1 VNAIK
6 AQQRV
11 QQNRTS
17 SQLSSGQL
25 NQPKTLRGARLVML
39 NNQDISRSNVKLAAT
54 AILLGFALYSCTS
67 TTVDEF
73 RQGETGIE
81 SHESI
86 VILGRRQASDYE
98 TREEFVDCVGDQ
110 INSGENRINVVP
122 EQEFV
127 DALYP
132 WFEPRTAPLR
142 TQDLE
147 RLMAED
153 LVSSKID
160 EFGIRYIVWVDGFT
174 ETSDRSGSISCAIG
188 PGGGGCFGFT
198 TWEDD
203 SKFDARIWD
212 VGEATSVGTISADAT
227 GQSYMPAI
235 FIPIPLIARVE
246 ANACSSLANQLKL
259 FVKGT

>member
-1 VNAIK
+1 MDTNNNDT
-6 AQQRV
+6 R
-11 QQNRTS
+11 S
-17 SQLSSGQL
+17 SNKITGMTVL
-25 NQPKTLRGARLVML
+25 LV
-39 NNQDISRSNVKLAAT
+39 LALA
-54 AILLGFALYSCTS
+54 SCTS

-81 SHESI
+81 NDESI
-86 VILGRRQASDYE
+86 VILGRRQASEYE
-98 TREEFVDCVGDQ
+98 TRAEFVDCVGDQ
-110 INSGENRINVVP
+110 VNRGDNSINVVP

-127 DALYP
+127 DALFP

-147 RLMAED
+147 RLMTENVVAN
-153 LVSSKID
+153 KID

-188 PGGGGCFGFT
+188 PGGGGCFGFG

-203 SKFDARIWD
+203 SQFDARIWD
-212 VGEATSVGTISADAT
+212 VDTFASVGTISTDAT
-227 GQSYMPAI
+227 GQSYMPALI
-235 FIPIPLIARVE
+235 VPIPLIARVE

-259 FVKGT
+259 FVKGS